1 MDRLTTGISGLDTV
15 LGGGLPVGA
24 SLFIGGSP
32 GTGKTLLTEQ
42 ILFHQASQGRR
53 SLFLTTLSEPHE
65 KLIRHAEA
73 FSWFNRRWL
82 GDQIELLSLYATV
95 EEQGLSGALE
105 LLLHAVRARRAQIV
119 VIDGF
124 RGLRTMA
131 GDDLAM
137 RRFIFDLAAKLNL
150 LGVTCI
156 FNGEYG
162 RAEIDHYPEFTIADG
177 IVWLLNDW
185 WV

>member
-82 GDQIELLSLYATV
+82 GDQIELLSLYCD
-95 EEQGLSGALE
+95 GRGAG
-105 LLLHAVRARRAQIV
+105 AQWRARTAASRCARSACPDRGDRRV
-119 VIDGF
+119 SRFAHDGW
-124 RGLRTMA
+124 R
-131 GDDLAM
+131 
-137 RRFIFDLAAKLNL
+137 
-150 LGVTCI
+150 
-156 FNGEYG
+156 
-162 RAEIDHYPEFTIADG
+162 
-177 IVWLLNDW
+177 
-185 WV
+185 